1 MKNINSKE
9 ELVEISA
16 TGKTYVQFSA
26 SWCGPCRLLTST
38 VEKLEHELT
47 GVKFVKIDVEKN
59 RDLAQEYSVRGVPKI
74 VIIEN
79 GKVIAEAIGAK
90 SEQQLKDL
98 IS

>member
-38 VEKLEHELT
+38 VEKLEQELT
-47 GVKFVKIDVEKN
+47 DVKFVKIDVEKN